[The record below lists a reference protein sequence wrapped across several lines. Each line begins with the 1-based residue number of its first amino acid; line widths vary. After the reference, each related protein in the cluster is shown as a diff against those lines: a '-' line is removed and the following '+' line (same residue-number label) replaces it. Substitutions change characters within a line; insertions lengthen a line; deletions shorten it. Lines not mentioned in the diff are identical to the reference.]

1 MSEEVNAKL
10 AAVAE
15 ALRNAHR
22 VGVVAH
28 VKPDGDAVGSV
39 LGLALSLKE
48 MGKEVHPILE
58 DGVPQSLSFLPDTD
72 WIRQPKAGEVLEL
85 DVAVALDTAT
95 HPRIGDGC
103 LEALSGAPF
112 LINLDHHVSN
122 PGYGDLAVIDDS
134 SPATGQVVYELL
146 SGFGF
151 PINDAIRQN
160 LFTAIST
167 DTGSFQYPATGART
181 HRIVAEMME
190 AGLDTAALAQKLYQ
204 TYPLRRIQ
212 LLKALLNEAV
222 FSAEGKVASWCLTQ
236 DLAKEVNLQ
245 PGDNEDLI
253 DMLRMVEGVVA
264 AVVFEELADGK
275 LRVSARSKDSRID
288 VSQICGQFG
297 GGGHRAAAG
306 ARLAGP
312 TAEAITKFLKV
323 LEDEVKRLD

>member
-1 MSEEVNAKL
+1 MSDDVNAKL
-10 AAVAE
+10 EAVAS
-15 ALRNAHR
+15 ALKGAKRI
-22 VGVVAH
+22 GVVAH

-39 LGLALSLKE
+39 LGLAISLRE
-48 MGKEVHPILE
+48 LGKEVHPILE
-58 DGVPQSLSFLPDTD
+58 DGVPQSLQFLPETD
-72 WIRQPKAGEVLEL
+72 WIRQPVEGEVLDI

-103 LEALSGAPF
+103 LKALSGAPL

-122 PGYGDLAVIDDS
+122 PGYGDLAVVDDL

-160 LFTAIST
+160 LFAAIST

-181 HRIVAEMME
+181 HRIAAEMME
-190 AGLDTAALAQKLYQ
+190 AGLDTAALAKQLYQ
-204 TYPLRRIQ
+204 THPLRRIQ

-222 FSAEGKVASWCLTQ
+222 FSAGGKVASWCLTRR
-236 DLAKEVNLQ
+236 LAEEVNLQ

-253 DMLRMVEGVVA
+253 DMLRMIEGVVA
-264 AVVFEELADGK
+264 AVVFEELEGGK
-275 LRVSARSKDSRID
+275 LRVSARSKDSRVD
-288 VSQICGQFG
+288 VSRICSQFG

-306 ARLAGP
+306 ARLGGP
-312 TAEAITKFLKV
+312 TKEAISKFLKV
-323 LEDEVKRLD
+323 LEDEVERLD